1 MSIWESYRINGET
14 GRREVY
20 GSSDSVD
27 TAQKKVQEAR
37 QDGRDARPGNS
48 DSHGESQR

>member
-1 MSIWESYRINGET
+1 MSIWESYRINGEI

-20 GSSDSVD
+20 GSSDTVD
-27 TAQKKVQEAR
+27 DARRKAAEAR

-48 DSHGESQR
+48 DSHGVSQR